1 LKPSTIAELK
11 EVIHSYAC
19 LLPRGGGSK
28 AALSVPPQ
36 GVTPLEVGGLSG
48 MLEYQPSEYTFTA
61 LAGTPLVEVDHILA
75 ENGQFLPFDPPLAER
90 GATLG
95 GTVAAGLSGPARYRY
110 GGVRDFVLGV
120 RFVNAQG
127 ELVRSGGKVVKNAAG
142 FDLAK
147 LMVGSLGQYG
157 ALVEISFKVFPRP
170 IAYATLRADY
180 SNLPVAL
187 DALVRSSGL
196 SLELFG
202 LEVMPASAGG
212 FSLLARLG
220 GLPET
225 FPARLERLQRA
236 IGQQA
241 ENFTMLRDEV
251 EAEFWRDYR
260 EFGWLPPHY
269 ALVKIPLTPARLPP
283 LEAKLAEAG
292 ALRRYSTGANL
303 AWVGWRETM
312 ESLDRSL
319 QVLNLSGL
327 VVLGANDK
335 VCLGVQRSDSFAR
348 RVKQALDP
356 QNKFFEQSLPRT
368 KNSAAGL

>member
-1 LKPSTIAELK
+1 
-11 EVIHSYAC
+11 
-19 LLPRGGGSK
+19 
-28 AALSVPPQ
+28 
-36 GVTPLEVGGLSG
+36 
-48 MLEYQPSEYTFTA
+48 
-61 LAGTPLVEVDHILA
+61 
-75 ENGQFLPFDPPLAER
+75 
-90 GATLG
+90 
-95 GTVAAGLSGPARYRY
+95 
-110 GGVRDFVLGV
+110 
-120 RFVNAQG
+120 
-127 ELVRSGGKVVKNAAG
+127 
-142 FDLAK
+142 
-147 LMVGSLGQYG
+147 
-157 ALVEISFKVFPRP
+157 
-170 IAYATLRADY
+170 
-180 SNLPVAL
+180 
-187 DALVRSSGL
+187 
-196 SLELFG
+196 
-202 LEVMPASAGG
+202 
-212 FSLLARLG
+212 
-220 GLPET
+220 LPET

>member
-11 EVIHSYAC
+11 EVIHSSAC

-28 AALSVPPQ
+28 TALSVPPQ

-61 LAGTPLVEVDHILA
+61 LAGTPLVEVDRILA

>member
-1 LKPSTIAELK
+1 
-11 EVIHSYAC
+11 
-19 LLPRGGGSK
+19 
-28 AALSVPPQ
+28 
-36 GVTPLEVGGLSG
+36 

-61 LAGTPLVEVDHILA
+61 LAGTPLVEVDRILA

-260 EFGWLPPHY
+260 EFGWLPQHY
-269 ALVKIPLTPARLPP
+269 ALVKIPMTPARLPP